1 MPASTV
7 RGWLHPAPKTDGESR
22 TLAVRI
28 YLRLFDLDGE
38 EIAVLA
44 KDDDALIVVPRIG
57 EKYVTAASYGV
68 PVTGVEHETT
78 IAGEHH
84 VTVFLDEHVEDAARL
99 ITLSTDSGWV
109 LVRDER
115 ASGEAIDTPA

>member
-1 MPASTV
+1 MVTPS
-7 RGWLHPAPKTDGESR
+7 GPKEGGESQR
-22 TLAVRI
+22 VVVRI

-44 KDDDALIVVPRIG
+44 RDDPTLVVVPRIG
-57 EKYVTAASYGV
+57 EEYVTAAAYGV
-68 PVTGVEHETT
+68 PVTGVEHDT

-84 VTVFLDEHVEDAARL
+84 VAVFLDEQVEDADRL
-99 ITLSTDSGWV
+99 ITLHADSGWV

-115 ASGEAIDTPA
+115 PSDEALDRPA